1 MKRLAATLMLAT
13 ALVAPGLA
21 MARDITIQTSLVQY
35 SGHPAYLAVYLA
47 NPDGS
52 YNSTLWIA
60 GQKSRYYGDLRGW
73 ARAASSG
80 GGSINIDGITGA
92 SVGSGETLT
101 VHANLADTLLDAGYT
116 IHVDSAVENGGQYS
130 DDAVIDL
137 TSAPSTAS
145 GTGYVNTV
153 SLGH

>member
-1 MKRLAATLMLAT
+1 MKKLFTMLMLAT
-13 ALVAPGLA
+13 ALVAPGIA
-21 MARDITIQTSLVQY
+21 IAADVTIKTSVVQY
-35 SGHPAYLAVYLA
+35 SGHAAYLAVYLA

-60 GQKSRYYGDLRGW
+60 GQKSKYYGDLRGW

-80 GGSINIDGITGA
+80 GSLQLDGITGA

-116 IHVDSAVENGGQYS
+116 IHVDTAVENGGQYA
-130 DDAVIDL
+130 DDAVIAL
-137 TSAPSTAS
+137 TSTPATAA
-145 GTGYVNTV
+145 GRGYVNTV
-153 SLGH
+153 ALGR

>member
-1 MKRLAATLMLAT
+1 MLAT

-21 MARDITIQTSLVQY
+21 MGREVTIKTTLVQY
-35 SGHPAYLAVYLA
+35 SGYAAYLAIYLA

-52 YNSTLWIA
+52 YNSTLWVS
-60 GQKSRYYGDLRGW
+60 GQKSRYYGELRGW
-73 ARAASSG
+73 ARAVSSG
-80 GGSINIDGITGA
+80 GSLNLDGITGA

-116 IHVDSAVENGGQYS
+116 IHVDSAVERGGQFA

-137 TSAPSTAS
+137 TSAPATAS
-145 GTGYVNTV
+145 GTGYVNTL
-153 SLGH
+153 SLGL